1 MAEPKRGSV
10 AAFKAAEERR
20 KARINKASAPKSNAR
35 KEAFNKKVAS
45 INKSRTDQGSVSK
58 FKAAEER
65 RQQRLAKVNTP
76 KYGSPKMKKQR
87 AMADVEK
94 DLPKAKTTTGKI
106 AGTSVAAMG
115 KDRVGNRAGKVAAA
129 GKTAAPKAAPKAEA
143 STPKKSADLSGFGA
157 AFKKARAE
165 GVGTKFAYNDK
176 QYAAVTKDDISRAGK
191 SSLKEFLESSKRK
204 ATTELAKAPGQI
216 VKKRYGGRI
225 SVKQEDIKM
234 ARKKASDEAKQRN
247 IDLKNYNK
255 LASTPKGAE
264 SEKARILQEKI
275 YGRVQGGMISDER
288 KKRIAEMMR
297 KQKEQST
304 QKRKL
309 NREDFEKI
317 KGVYEKLERTPV
329 RPMPM
334 DPNMQREAKPM
345 PMRPGVRPEGKKYER
360 PIGRPELKERPMR
373 RSGAAISEGEMQS
386 FMEQMNKPRSMD
398 RFKSGGSVMA
408 RGCKMGRKKA
418 TKLY

>member
-20 KARINKASAPKSNAR
+20 KARLNKASAPKSNAR

-45 INKSRTDQGSVSK
+45 INKSRIDQGSVSK

-65 RQQRLAKVNTP
+65 RQQRLAKVNQP
-76 KYGSPKMKKQR
+76 KYGSPKMKRQR

-94 DLPKAKTTTGKI
+94 DLPKAKVARTTT
-106 AGTSVAAMG
+106 ASAMG
-115 KDRVGNRAGKVAAA
+115 ADRVANRATKVADA
-129 GKTAAPKAAPKAEA
+129 GKTAKPIAAPKAEA

-157 AFKKARAE
+157 AFKKARAQ

-225 SVKQEDIKM
+225 SVRQEDIQK
-234 ARKKASDEAKQRN
+234 ARKKASDEARKRN
-247 IDLKNYNK
+247 IELKNR
-255 LASTPKGAE
+255 SGAAVTE
-264 SEKARILQEKI
+264 NEMYRKQS
-275 YGRVQGGMISDER
+275 GGMISDER
-288 KKRIAEMMR
+288 KKRIAEMMKKAKDKSR
-297 KQKEQST
+297 KNRQRMDLEKMKEAIGNFDRGEMKPMPS
-304 QKRKL
+304 KPGDK
-309 NREDFEKI
+309 
-317 KGVYEKLERTPV
+317 P
-329 RPMPM
+329 RPRPLPM

>member
-10 AAFKAAEERR
+10 EAFKAAEKRRQERL
-20 KARINKASAPKSNAR
+20 KKPSAPKSDAR

-65 RQQRLAKVNTP
+65 RQQRLAKVNQP
-76 KYGSPKMKKQR
+76 KYGSPKMKRQR

-129 GKTAAPKAAPKAEA
+129 GKTAAPKAEA
-143 STPKKSADLSGFGA
+143 STPKKSVDLSGFGA
-157 AFKKARAE
+157 AFKKARAQ

-204 ATTELAKAPGQI
+204 ATTKLAKAPGQI
-216 VKKRYGGRI
+216 VN
-225 SVKQEDIKM
+225 KQ
-234 ARKKASDEAKQRN
+234 S
-247 IDLKNYNK
+247 
-255 LASTPKGAE
+255 
-264 SEKARILQEKI
+264 
-275 YGRVQGGMISDER
+275 GGMISDER
-288 KKRIAEMMR
+288 KKRIAEMM
-297 KQKEQST
+297 KKAKERSNQRR
-304 QKRKL
+304 QRMDLEKMKK
-309 NREDFEKI
+309 EFEKR
-317 KGVYEKLERTPV
+317 ERAPMK
-329 RPMPM
+329 PMPM
-334 DPNMQREAKPM
+334 DPNKEYRAKPM
-345 PMRPGVRPEGKKYER
+345 PLTPDTEYKYELM
-360 PIGRPELKERPMR
+360 PFRPELKERPMR
-373 RSGAAISEGEMQS
+373 
-386 FMEQMNKPRSMD
+386 RSMD

-418 TKLY
+418 TKIY

>member
-20 KARINKASAPKSNAR
+20 KARIKKASTPKVSKRN
-35 KEAFNKKVAS
+35 EAFNKKVAS

-65 RQQRLAKVNTP
+65 RQQRLAKVNKP

-94 DLPKAKTTTGKI
+94 GLPKSKV
-106 AGTSVAAMG
+106 AGTAVASAMG
-115 KDRVGNRAGKVAAA
+115 KDRVANRATKVADA
-129 GKTAAPKAAPKAEA
+129 GKTAKPIAAPKAEA

-157 AFKKARAE
+157 AFKKARAQ

-176 QYAAVTKDDISRAGK
+176 MYSAVTRDDISRAGK

-204 ATTELAKAPGQI
+204 ATTKLAKAPGQREEAI
-216 VKKRYGGRI
+216 VKKAKGGTITPSR
-225 SVKQEDIKM
+225 QQRLRDL
-234 ARKKASDEAKQRN
+234 KQRLRE
-247 IDLKNYNK
+247 D
-255 LASTPKGAE
+255 
-264 SEKARILQEKI
+264 
-275 YGRVQGGMISDER
+275 
-288 KKRIAEMMR
+288 MR
-297 KQKEQST
+297 KRKNQSA
-304 QKRKL
+304 QKRRL

-317 KGVYEKLERTPV
+317 KGVYEKLERTPA

-345 PMRPGVRPEGKKYER
+345 PMTPGERPDAKKYER
-360 PIGRPELKERPMR
+360 PIGRPELKERLMR

>member
-10 AAFKAAEERR
+10 EAFKAAEQRR
-20 KARINKASAPKSNAR
+20 KDRLKKPSAPKSNAR

-45 INKSRTDQGSVSK
+45 INKSRIDQGSVSK

-65 RQQRLAKVNTP
+65 RQQRLAKVNQP
-76 KYGSPKMKKQR
+76 KYGSPKMKRQR
-87 AMADVEK
+87 AQANVEK
-94 DLPKAKTTTGKI
+94 DLPKSKTTTGKI

-129 GKTAAPKAAPKAEA
+129 GKTATPKAEA

-157 AFKKARAE
+157 AFKKARAQ

-176 QYAAVTKDDISRAGK
+176 MYSAVTRDDISRAGK

-204 ATTELAKAPGQI
+204 ATTKLAKAPGQREEAI
-216 VKKRYGGRI
+216 VKKQ
-225 SVKQEDIKM
+225 S
-234 ARKKASDEAKQRN
+234 
-247 IDLKNYNK
+247 
-255 LASTPKGAE
+255 
-264 SEKARILQEKI
+264 
-275 YGRVQGGMISDER
+275 GGMISDEK
-288 KKRIAEMMR
+288 KKRIAEMM
-297 KQKEQST
+297 KKAKERSNQRR
-304 QKRKL
+304 QRMDLEKMK
-309 NREDFEKI
+309 NEFEKR
-317 KGVYEKLERTPV
+317 ERAPMK
-329 RPMPM
+329 PMPM

-345 PMRPGVRPEGKKYER
+345 PLTPDTEYKYKKMPFRPEM
-360 PIGRPELKERPMR
+360 KERPMR
-373 RSGAAISEGEMQS
+373 RSEEARKRNIELKNRSGAAISEGEMQS

>member
-20 KARINKASAPKSNAR
+20 KARIQKASAPKSNAR

-65 RQQRLAKVNTP
+65 RQQRLAKVNQP

-94 DLPKAKTTTGKI
+94 DLPKSKVTGT
-106 AGTSVAAMG
+106 AVASAMG
-115 KDRVGNRAGKVAAA
+115 KDRVANRATKVADA
-129 GKTAAPKAAPKAEA
+129 GKTAKPIAAPKAEA

-157 AFKKARAE
+157 AFKKARAQ

-204 ATTELAKAPGQI
+204 ATTKLAKAPGQREEAI
-216 VKKRYGGRI
+216 VRKAKGGTITPSR
-225 SVKQEDIKM
+225 
-234 ARKKASDEAKQRN
+234 RQR
-247 IDLKNYNK
+247 LK
-255 LASTPKGAE
+255 
-264 SEKARILQEKI
+264 
-275 YGRVQGGMISDER
+275 
-288 KKRIAEMMR
+288 EMMQ
-297 KQKEQST
+297 KQKEKNLS
-304 QKRKL
+304 R
-309 NREDFEKI
+309 REELKKI
-317 KGVYEKLERTPV
+317 LPRLSGTVESMNTPG
-329 RPMPM
+329 
-334 DPNMQREAKPM
+334 
-345 PMRPGVRPEGKKYER
+345 MRSDRIRQQMKDRSDAARDENIR
-360 PIGRPELKERPMR
+360 LKERSEPIKAER
-373 RSGAAISEGEMQS
+373 RINTLRSMA
-386 FMEQMNKPRSMD
+386 EQMQKSPAED